1 MLVKCERL
9 LEGPGPSEALVRIET
24 RDGAEEIIVDSSLVV
39 GGALDVGPIVGMRDG
54 LALIE
59 LPRES
64 VSGRVRVWISQSE
77 FANAH
82 EVA

>member
-1 MLVKCERL
+1 MLLKCEQL
-9 LEGPGPSEALVRIET
+9 MKGPGPSEAVVRIVT
-24 RDGAEEIIVDSSLVV
+24 RDGTEEVIVDTSLIH
-39 GGALDVGPIVGMRDG
+39 GETLDVGPLVTRREG
-54 LALIE
+54 LVLIE

-64 VSGRVRVWISQSE
+64 VSGRMRVWISEEQ